1 MLIIVIVLT
10 VVASHTHCHFKP
22 PFMEQGKTIV
32 SPARNLTWKEL
43 LAYGTSVRLTVRSQ
57 PARSEKTGQLY
68 FLDWTLPPVLANR
81 LHISNHLPTNPLH
94 PQNTSLIQTVT
105 HTCCHFATK
114 VKERPFSPL
123 KRPPSTPW
131 APPNSRYCHASSSTV
146 HSKTNWI
153 MAVLALT
160 PFYI

>member
-1 MLIIVIVLT
+1 MVAIMLIIVIVLT

-43 LAYGTSVRLTVRSQ
+43 LAYGTSVRFTVRSK

-94 PQNTSLIQTVT
+94 PKIPPWSKQSPTLVVT
-105 HTCCHFATK
+105 LLRKLKSVLFPSSNAPQVLHERLPIPYTAT
-114 VKERPFSPL
+114 PL
-123 KRPPSTPW
+123 LLRSIPKP
-131 APPNSRYCHASSSTV
+131 
-146 HSKTNWI
+146 I
-153 MAVLALT
+153 E
-160 PFYI
+160 

>member
-43 LAYGTSVRLTVRSQ
+43 LAYGTSARLTVRSQ

-105 HTCCHFATK
+105 HACCHFATK

-123 KRPPSTPW
+123 KRPPSTP
-131 APPNSRYCHASSSTV
+131 
-146 HSKTNWI
+146 
-153 MAVLALT
+153 
-160 PFYI
+160 